1 MRIVL
6 MVITLALQ
14 PAIRMIPRFV
24 LRRTI
29 TIVRHRNSMGT

>member
-1 MRIVL
+1 MS
-6 MVITLALQ
+6 MALALQ

-29 TIVRHRNSMGT
+29 TDGRRRTSTRT